1 VATGPFIC
9 EGFDEPRLDTLF
21 LAMPISW
28 KGTLQQYAGRLH
40 RLFDWKKEVRIYDYI
55 DIHVQMPERMYQ
67 KRLKGYASMGYRIKG
82 ENLASAPPEIIFDQ
96 NNFLPVFRNDILCA
110 QKEILIVS
118 PFLRKRRTAQM
129 IEDLMPAVSKQVS
142 VNVITRPSTDFA
154 PRDQAPFRN
163 GLDLFDGTSIK
174 VVHRSN
180 IHQKFAV
187 MDRKIV
193 WYGSVNLL
201 SFGSAQESLMR
212 IESANI
218 ARELEKT
225 IDPTRTSCPQF
236 E

>member
-1 VATGPFIC
+1 MATGPYIG

-40 RLFDWKKEVRIYDYI
+40 RLVDQKKEVRIYDYI
-55 DIHVQMPERMYQ
+55 DIHVQMLEKMYQ
-67 KRLKGYASMGYRIKG
+67 KRLKGYASMGYKIKG
-82 ENLASAPPEIIFDQ
+82 ENLSSAPTEIIFDQ

-110 QKEILIVS
+110 KKEILIVS

-129 IEDLMPAVSKQVS
+129 IEDLMPAVAKKIS
-142 VNVITRPSTDFA
+142 VKVITRPSTDFT
-154 PRDQAPFRN
+154 PRNQAPFRN
-163 GLDLFDGTSIK
+163 ALDLFDSTGIK
-174 VVHRSN
+174 VIHRSN

-187 MDRKIV
+187 MDQKIV

-201 SFGSAQESLMR
+201 SFGNAQESLKR

-218 ARELEKT
+218 AHELVKT
-225 IDPTRTSCPQF
+225 IDRPSPIQ
-236 E
+236 